1 MSLDLFGETLNEI
14 CPCCQKNDW
23 KFLYYSTFKNY
34 NIPIYICST
43 CGLRTQHPRPK
54 PSELYTEKYYS
65 GNANFSYRD
74 ERQTEKFDRYVW
86 KARIKNIQ
94 KFKPKGKFLD
104 IGCSFG
110 GFLNCA
116 KEAGFEV
123 TGVEISSYSA
133 EAAKSRGFKVYQGEF
148 LDVDLPENFFDVI
161 TLVEV
166 IEHLSQPDRVFQ
178 KLCRILKPG
187 GLLLLQTANFEGM
200 QAIDA
205 GANYHYYLPGH
216 FYYYSES
223 NLKKIL
229 DRSGFRDHIIYL
241 GVDFSLLAKL
251 LKSRG
256 SFRSWKDYWKWIRI
270 SVYHWKSKLK
280 NQGRPLTSSM
290 VLYSFKAE

>member
-1 MSLDLFGETLNEI
+1 MDFSGKTINET
-14 CPCCQKNDW
+14 CPCCQKKDW
-23 KFLYYSTFKNY
+23 KFLYNSTFKNY
-34 NIPIYICST
+34 NIPIYLCLS
-43 CGLRTQHPRPK
+43 CGLQTQYPRPE
-54 PSELYTEKYYS
+54 PSQLYTEEYYS

-94 KFKPKGKFLD
+94 KFKSNGEFLD
-104 IGCSFG
+104 VGCSFG

-116 KEAGFEV
+116 QEAGFQV

-133 EAAKSRGFKVYQGEF
+133 EVAKSRGLKVYTGEF

-166 IEHLSQPDRVFQ
+166 IEHLSSPEQIFE
-178 KLCRILKPG
+178 KLNRILKPG
-187 GLLLLQTANFEGM
+187 GLLLIQTANFEGW

-216 FYYYSES
+216 FYYYSQS

-229 DRSGFRDHIIYL
+229 DRFGFKDPITYL
-241 GVDFSLLAKL
+241 GVDFSLFAKL

-256 SFRSWKDYWKWIRI
+256 SFKSWNEYWKWIRI

-280 NQGRPLTSSM
+280 KQNRPLTSSM
-290 VLYSFKAE
+290 VLYSFKAD

>member
-1 MSLDLFGETLNEI
+1 MDFSGKTINET
-14 CPCCQKNDW
+14 CPCCQKKDW
-23 KFLYYSTFKNY
+23 KFLYNSTFKDY
-34 NIPIYICST
+34 NIPIYLCSN
-43 CGLRTQHPRPK
+43 CGLQTQYPRPE
-54 PSELYTEKYYS
+54 PSELYTEEYYS

-94 KFKPKGKFLD
+94 KFKPNGEFLD
-104 IGCSFG
+104 VGCSFG

-116 KEAGFEV
+116 KEAGFQV

-133 EAAKSRGFKVYQGEF
+133 EVAKSRGLKVYTGEF

-166 IEHLSQPDRVFQ
+166 IEHLSDPKKVFE
-178 KLCRILKPG
+178 KLSRILKPG
-187 GLLLLQTANFEGM
+187 GLLLIQTANFEGW
-200 QAIDA
+200 QAINA
-205 GANYHYYLPGH
+205 GADYHYYLPGH

-229 DRSGFRDHIIYL
+229 DRFGFRDSITYL
-241 GVDFSLLAKL
+241 GVDFSLFAKL

-256 SFRSWKDYWKWIRI
+256 SFKFWNEYWKWIRI

-280 NQGRPLTSSM
+280 KQNRPLTSSM
-290 VLYSFKAE
+290 VLYGFKGIE

>member
-1 MSLDLFGETLNEI
+1 MDFSGETLNET

-23 KFLYYSTFKNY
+23 KFLYRSAFKNY
-34 NIPIYICST
+34 NIPIYLCSV
-43 CGLRTQHPRPK
+43 CGLQTQYPRPK
-54 PSELYTEKYYS
+54 PSELYTEEYYS
-65 GNANFSYRD
+65 GNADFSYRD
-74 ERQTEKFDRYVW
+74 ERQTEEFDRYVW

-94 KFKPKGKFLD
+94 KFKPKGEFLD

-123 TGVEISSYSA
+123 TGVVNCRYSA
-133 EAAKSRGFKVYQGEF
+133 EVAKSRGFKVHQGEF
-148 LDVDLPENFFDVI
+148 LDADLPENFFDVI

-166 IEHLSQPDRVFQ
+166 IEHLSEPDRVFQ
-178 KLCRILKPG
+178 KLRRILKPG
-187 GLLLLQTANFEGM
+187 GLLLLQTANFEGL

-205 GANYHYYLPGH
+205 GSSYHYYLPGH

-229 DRSGFRDHIIYL
+229 DRSGFRNHIIYL

-256 SFRSWKDYWKWIRI
+256 SFRSWKEYWKWIRI
-270 SVYHWKSKLK
+270 GVYHWKSKLK
-280 NQGRPLTSSM
+280 KQGRPLTSSM